1 MVMPP
6 FPTPP
11 RLRVAG
17 RLVAVA
23 ALAVAL
29 AAPLVPLAAQTDYY
43 NTDAGRPVRI
53 EDAYAIERRAVE
65 LQMAPFRVERARGGA
80 YRWGIEPELA
90 VGLFPR
96 TQVEIG
102 FPLAH
107 IEGIGGRRQTAL
119 AGIDASVLYNL
130 NAETRLPALAVVA
143 DVLLPMGAMA
153 PDKAYPSFKAIATKT
168 FPWARFHVNGQVTV
182 GEAPA
187 APGGPASTGVSASST
202 ELSRWLVGVAI
213 DRTLPLRS
221 LLLTAELVT
230 LQPLDATEL
239 RAWDVAGGAR
249 YQLSPRLAVD
259 GGGGYRLSGADA
271 GWFLTA
277 GAAVSLGLPW
287 SPRR

>member
-1 MVMPP
+1 MNL
-6 FPTPP
+6 FLKAP
-11 RLRVAG
+11 RVGVTGLI
-17 RLVAVA
+17 VAVT
-23 ALAVAL
+23 ALATPL
-29 AAPLVPLAAQTDYY
+29 ASLAAQTDYY

-65 LQMAPFRVERARGGA
+65 LQMAPFRLERVRGGA
-80 YRWGIEPELA
+80 YRWGLEPELA

-107 IEGIGGRRQTAL
+107 VEGLAGRRQTAL

-130 NAETRLPALAVVA
+130 NTETRLPALAIVA
-143 DVLLPMGAMA
+143 DVLLPVGAMA
-153 PDKAYPSFKAIATKT
+153 PGKAYPSFKAIATKT
-168 FPWARFHVNGQVTV
+168 FSSARVHVNGQVTI
-182 GEAPA
+182 GDAPA
-187 APGGPASTGVSASST
+187 VSTGSNNTAPT
-202 ELSRWLVGVAI
+202 AQLSRWLVGVAV

-221 LLLTAELVT
+221 LLLTAELVIS
-230 LQPLDATEL
+230 QPLDSTEPT
-239 RAWDVAGGAR
+239 AWDVAGGAR

-259 GGGGYRLSGADA
+259 GGGGYRLTGADG